1 MTLYL
6 VRHAK
11 AGDRSSW
18 NGDDRLRPLSKPG
31 RRQALLLADVL
42 AEGSFASIV
51 SSPYVRC
58 TETVE
63 PLAER
68 RGLDVEEHDA
78 LAEGAWLSDV
88 LLLVEKVIEGG
99 AVLCSHGD
107 VIPMLLEHYESLGVD
122 LGPEPACAK
131 GSTWVL
137 DTADGKV
144 AGARYLSPPRP

>member
-18 NGDDRLRPLSKPG
+18 DGDDRLRPLSKPG
-31 RRQALLLADVL
+31 RNQARLLVDLL
-42 AEGSFASIV
+42 AEGSFARIV
-51 SSPYVRC
+51 SSPYARC

-63 PLAER
+63 PLAEK
-68 RGLDVEEHDA
+68 RGLHVEVYDA
-78 LAEGAWLSDV
+78 LAEGSWLPDV
-88 LLLVEKVIEGG
+88 LLLVDKVIEAG

-144 AGARYLSPPRP
+144 NRARYLPPPRP